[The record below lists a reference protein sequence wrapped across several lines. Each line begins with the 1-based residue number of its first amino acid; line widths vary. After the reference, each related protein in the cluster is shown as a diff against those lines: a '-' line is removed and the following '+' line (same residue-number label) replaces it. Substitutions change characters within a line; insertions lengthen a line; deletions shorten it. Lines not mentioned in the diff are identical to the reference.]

1 MNSSVS
7 VIEFGF
13 RVEAFCPVRPIRKDR
28 VVAGVFDE
36 SSTIAVVAT
45 TASRMTATR
54 MYAINRR
61 CRRPDLGPVGGAL
74 GMLGVVVPGAA
85 SAMLKDPP
93 LPDGDVYPVL
103 QNDGIGGEHI
113 RIVRGTR
120 LEIPAASRK
129 GEARS
134 GSPCILGLTLLA
146 HEL

>member
-54 MYAINRR
+54 MYAIKRR
-61 CRRPDLGPVGGAL
+61 CRRLDLGPLGGAL
-74 GMLGVVVPGAA
+74 GVLGVVVPGAA

-93 LPDGDVYPVL
+93 LPDG
-103 QNDGIGGEHI
+103 
-113 RIVRGTR
+113 T
-120 LEIPAASRK
+120 ST
-129 GEARS
+129 
-134 GSPCILGLTLLA
+134 PCYRMTGLGVSI
-146 HEL
+146 